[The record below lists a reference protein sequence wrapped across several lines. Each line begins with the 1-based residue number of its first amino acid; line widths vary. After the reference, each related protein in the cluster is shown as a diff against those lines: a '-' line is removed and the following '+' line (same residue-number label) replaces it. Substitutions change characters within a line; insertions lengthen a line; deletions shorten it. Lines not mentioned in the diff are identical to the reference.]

1 MCERVNSIILLI
13 TWEISG
19 QRKVFLLVELWAQ
32 PLIQSW
38 SELHNE
44 LLGCCILERT
54 SQKWISAAS
63 VSRLCQ
69 PQRAWISL
77 KRAKFSCLSLTLFV
91 YIFIF
96 IVIKILL
103 YWSFLQQFFF
113 LSSSLIISKLI
124 KILIW
129 LQYKFFSSS
138 ISS

>member
-44 LLGCCILERT
+44 LLGCFILERT

-69 PQRAWISL
+69 PQRPWISL

>member
-19 QRKVFLLVELWAQ
+19 QRKVFLSVEFWAQ
-32 PLIQSW
+32 PLMQSW
-38 SELHNE
+38 FELHNK
-44 LLGCCILERT
+44 LLGCCILEGT

-77 KRAKFSCLSLTLFV
+77 KRAKFSGLSLTLFV
-91 YIFIF
+91 YTFIF

-129 LQYKFFSSS
+129 LQSKFF
-138 ISS
+138 I